1 MLNQHKNLIEPET
14 DFLKVGDCI
23 VDVARRDVYEAGVAS
38 PRRITVKSMQVLLM
52 LVAHQGKVV
61 SRVAILEWVW
71 SGTLPSDD
79 VVTQA
84 IAQLRKAFGDDRGT
98 PRYLE
103 TIAKGGYR
111 LLAPVSWIA
120 SPADA
125 GIRDDGEWRA
135 ATAAAGDPAGNE
147 IGQAETA
154 ARRSGKRVALLAA
167 ASIALLGF
175 CVALVWGFLAR
186 QPGGRVAKAPP
197 VVAAAQPAEFQHIT
211 SMPGSETG
219 PGLSPDGSQV
229 VYSAYPE
236 DDSSAVLYTQTTA
249 PVPARAITKPTAG
262 VWDMSPAWSPTGRDI
277 AFVRMGPEDRCAIML
292 VPASGGEPRQI
303 SPCRKDMDGRVAWHP
318 DGRHLVTTLSPDDPG
333 ENGAIH
339 VVDLGDGTWKELA
352 YRKGGN
358 DVDGLATYSPDGRW
372 IAFRRNVSLA
382 DIWRVPATGGEP
394 ERLTSLKTNINA
406 IAWTPDGKSI
416 VFGRYLDG
424 GVSIARLDL
433 ATRKVVDL
441 GLPDTAF
448 PSIASRTGAMA
459 FVISQSR
466 SGNYD
471 MGLDERITA
480 GNQLRQLFPSSGTD
494 LLPSVSPDGQQV
506 AFVSDR
512 SGTVAVWWAKIGR
525 PESLRLIEGV
535 LPVARYG
542 PVWSADGTRM
552 LMIGRSGDE
561 YGIYEIVPDAGTVR
575 RLPVPDK
582 APVYAEYLPE
592 ASRLLVVGDR
602 GAGRLGATLYDTSTT
617 PWRAIASRD
626 NIALTRVDA
635 RRGRILFTRPQEP
648 GLWEMAYDLSNPHR
662 IADRPGVGGGRRLL
676 VDDDGVWLAA
686 LDEGSS
692 GAKSKCSLLWMRLPG
707 SGEPGTCLLALPKP
721 VAVSG
726 VSLDRVHRR
735 LYVSLAQD
743 MNDDIA
749 FMRAVPR

>member
-14 DFLKVGDCI
+14 DFLKVGDCV
-23 VDVARRDVYEAGVAS
+23 VDVARRDVYEPGIAG
-38 PRRITVKSMQVLLM
+38 PRRITVKSLQVLML

-71 SGTLPSDD
+71 AGTLPSDD
-79 VVTQA
+79 VLTQA
-84 IAQLRKAFGDDRGT
+84 IAQLRKAFGDDRDT

-111 LLAPVSWIA
+111 LLAPASWIE
-120 SPADA
+120 SLEDA
-125 GIRDDGEWRA
+125 GIRESAEPHAHAEAAEQGRPAIVAPDPVPVRTAGRRRA
-135 ATAAAGDPAGNE
+135 RFA
-147 IGQAETA
+147 I
-154 ARRSGKRVALLAA
+154 VASVAVLGAVLAA
-167 ASIALLGF
+167 
-175 CVALVWGFLAR
+175 VAILSR
-186 QPGGRVAKAPP
+186 KTGGDGAKAPP
-197 VVAAAQPAEFQHIT
+197 VAVAAATPDYQHIT
-211 SMPGSETG
+211 SMPGSESG
-219 PGLSPDGSQV
+219 PSLSPDGSQV
-229 VYSAYPE
+229 VYSSYPE
-236 DDSSAVLYTQTTA
+236 DDSSAGLYTQTTA
-249 PVPARAITKPTAG
+249 PVPARAITTNTAG
-262 VWDMSPAWSPTGRDI
+262 VWDMYPAWSPTGRDI
-277 AFVRMGPEDRCAIML
+277 AFVRMGPKDRCAIML
-292 VPASGGEPRQI
+292 IPASGGEPRQI
-303 SPCRKDMDGRVAWHP
+303 SACREDMDGRIGWHP
-318 DGRHLVTTLSPDDPG
+318 DGRHLVTTLSPLDLD
-333 ENGAIH
+333 ENGTIH
-339 VVDLGDGTWKELA
+339 VVDLGNGAWTKLP
-352 YRKGGN
+352 YRKGEH

-406 IAWTPDGKSI
+406 IAWAPDGKSI

-433 ATRKVVDL
+433 DTRKVVDL

-459 FVISQSR
+459 FVIGQSKTN
-466 SGNYD
+466 NYAV
-471 MGLDERITA
+471 GLDERLTA
-480 GNQLRQLFPSSGTD
+480 DSAMKPLFPSSGAD
-494 LLPSVSPDGQQV
+494 LLPSVSPDGRQV

-512 SGTVAVWWAKIGR
+512 SGTIAVWWAKIGQ
-525 PESLRLIEGV
+525 PESLRLIEGI

-561 YGIYEIVPDAGTVR
+561 YGIYEITPDAGTVR

-582 APVYAEYLPE
+582 APVHAEYLPD

-602 GAGRLGATLYDTSTT
+602 GAGQLGLTLYDTSSV

-626 NIALTRVDA
+626 NVALTRVDA
-635 RRGRILFTRPQEP
+635 KRDRILFTRPQEA
-648 GLWEMAYDLSNPHR
+648 GLWEMAYDLSAPRR
-662 IADRPGVGGGRRLL
+662 ISDRPGVGGGRRLM

-686 LDEGSS
+686 LDEDEG
-692 GAKSKCSLLWMRLPG
+692 KCSLRWMQVPE
-707 SGEPGTCLLALPKP
+707 SGDDSGACLLALAKP
-721 VAVSG
+721 VGISG

-735 LYVSLAQD
+735 LYFSLVQG

-749 FMRAVPR
+749 FMRTIPR